1 MKILKILR
9 LVLLAGGVICLAA
22 AVAPRVMVQG
32 KPDWMMIVLLA
43 ICVIAIPVSYVQRIK
58 KQQSE
63 MYLSRAEKGMIIT
76 YIVLWSIFTLISVYG
91 LVTSVSPRRLSSL
104 ALVFIGAAAIIDY
117 MILYRL
123 KKDFEAEH
131 PE

>member
-9 LVLLAGGVICLAA
+9 LVLLAVGVICLAA

-43 ICVIAIPVSYVQRIK
+43 ICVIAIPISYVQRIK

-91 LVTSVSPRRLSSL
+91 LVTTSSLRLSGL
-104 ALVFIGAAAIIDY
+104 ALVFIGASAILNYI
-117 MILYRL
+117 ILYRL

>member
-9 LVLLAGGVICLAA
+9 LVLLAAGVICLAA
-22 AVAPRVMVQG
+22 ALAPRVMVQG

-43 ICVIAIPVSYVQRIK
+43 ICVIAIPISYVQRIK

-63 MYLSRAEKGMIIT
+63 MYLSRAEKGMIIA

-91 LVTSVSPRRLSSL
+91 LVTSSLRLSGL
-104 ALVFIGAAAIIDY
+104 ALVFIGASAIIDY

>member
-9 LVLLAGGVICLAA
+9 LVLRAAGVICLAA

-43 ICVIAIPVSYVQRIK
+43 ICVIAIPISYVQRIK

-91 LVTSVSPRRLSSL
+91 LVTTSSLRLSGL
-104 ALVFIGAAAIIDY
+104 ALVFIGASAIIDY

-123 KKDFEAEH
+123 KKDFETEH

>member
-1 MKILKILR
+1 MKILKISR
-9 LVLLAGGVICLAA
+9 LVLLAAGVICLAA
-22 AVAPRVMVQG
+22 AVAPRIMVQG

-43 ICVIAIPVSYVQRIK
+43 ICVIAIPISYVQRIK

-63 MYLSRAEKGMIIT
+63 MYLSRTEKGMIIT

-91 LVTSVSPRRLSSL
+91 LVTSSMRLSGL
-104 ALVFIGAAAIIDY
+104 ALVLIGAAAIIDY
-117 MILYRL
+117 VILYRL

>member
-9 LVLLAGGVICLAA
+9 PVLLAAGVICLAA

-32 KPDWMMIVLLA
+32 KPDWMMIALLA
-43 ICVIAIPVSYVQRIK
+43 ICVIAIPISYVQRIK

-63 MYLSRAEKGMIIT
+63 MYLSRAEKGMIIA

-91 LVTSVSPRRLSSL
+91 LVTTSSLRLSGL
-104 ALVFIGAAAIIDY
+104 ALVFIGASAILNYI
-117 MILYRL
+117 ILYRL

>member
-9 LVLLAGGVICLAA
+9 LVLLAVGVICLAA

-43 ICVIAIPVSYVQRIK
+43 ICVIAIPISYVQRIK

-63 MYLSRAEKGMIIT
+63 MYLARTEKGMIIT

-91 LVTSVSPRRLSSL
+91 LVTTSSLRLSGL
-104 ALVFIGAAAIIDY
+104 ALVFIGASAIIDY

>member
-9 LVLLAGGVICLAA
+9 LVLLAAGVICLAA

-43 ICVIAIPVSYVQRIK
+43 ICVIAIPISYVQRIK

-63 MYLSRAEKGMIIT
+63 IYLSRAEKGMIIA

-91 LVTSVSPRRLSSL
+91 LVTTSSLRLSGL
-104 ALVFIGAAAIIDY
+104 ALVFIGASAILNYI
-117 MILYRL
+117 ILYRL

>member
-9 LVLLAGGVICLAA
+9 LVLLAVGVICLAA

-43 ICVIAIPVSYVQRIK
+43 ICVIAIPISYVQRIK

-63 MYLSRAEKGMIIT
+63 MYLSRTEKGMIIT

-91 LVTSVSPRRLSSL
+91 LVTTSSLRLSGL
-104 ALVFIGAAAIIDY
+104 ALVFIGVSAIIDY

-123 KKDFEAEH
+123 KKDFETEH

>member
-9 LVLLAGGVICLAA
+9 PILLAAGVICLAA

-43 ICVIAIPVSYVQRIK
+43 ICVIAIPISYVQRIK

-63 MYLSRAEKGMIIT
+63 MYLSRTEKGMIIT

-91 LVTSVSPRRLSSL
+91 LVTTCSLRLSGL
-104 ALVFIGAAAIIDY
+104 ALVFIGASAIIDY

-123 KKDFEAEH
+123 KKNFEAEH

>member
-9 LVLLAGGVICLAA
+9 LVLLATGVICLAA

-63 MYLSRAEKGMIIT
+63 MYLSRAEKGMIIA

-91 LVTSVSPRRLSSL
+91 LVTTSSLRLSGL
-104 ALVFIGAAAIIDY
+104 ALVFIGASAILNYI
-117 MILYRL
+117 ILYRL
-123 KKDFEAEH
+123 KKNFEAEH

>member
-9 LVLLAGGVICLAA
+9 LVLLAAGVICLAA

-43 ICVIAIPVSYVQRIK
+43 ICVIAIPISYVQRIK

-91 LVTSVSPRRLSSL
+91 LVTSSLRLSGL

>member
-9 LVLLAGGVICLAA
+9 LVLLAVGVICLAA

-63 MYLSRAEKGMIIT
+63 MYLSRAEKGMIIA

-91 LVTSVSPRRLSSL
+91 LVTTSSLRLSGL
-104 ALVFIGAAAIIDY
+104 ALVFIGASAILNYI
-117 MILYRL
+117 ILYRL

>member
-9 LVLLAGGVICLAA
+9 LVLLAAGVICLAA
-22 AVAPRVMVQG
+22 AVAPRIMVQG

-43 ICVIAIPVSYVQRIK
+43 ICVIAIPISYVQRIK

-63 MYLSRAEKGMIIT
+63 MYLSRAEKGMIIA

-91 LVTSVSPRRLSSL
+91 LVTTSSLRLSGL
-104 ALVFIGAAAIIDY
+104 ALVFIGASAILNYI
-117 MILYRL
+117 ILYRL

-131 PE
+131 PA

>member
-9 LVLLAGGVICLAA
+9 LVLLATGVICLAA

-43 ICVIAIPVSYVQRIK
+43 ICVIAIPISYVQRIK

-63 MYLSRAEKGMIIT
+63 MYLSRTEKGMIIT

-91 LVTSVSPRRLSSL
+91 LVTSSLRLSGL

-117 MILYRL
+117 VILYRL

>member
-1 MKILKILR
+1 MKILKISR
-9 LVLLAGGVICLAA
+9 LVLLAVGVICLAA

-43 ICVIAIPVSYVQRIK
+43 ICVIAIPISYVQRIK

-63 MYLSRAEKGMIIT
+63 MYLSRAEKGMIIA

-91 LVTSVSPRRLSSL
+91 LVTSSLRLSGL
-104 ALVFIGAAAIIDY
+104 ALVFIGASAILNYI
-117 MILYRL
+117 ILYRL
-123 KKDFEAEH
+123 KKNFEAEH

>member
-9 LVLLAGGVICLAA
+9 LVLLAVGVICLAA
-22 AVAPRVMVQG
+22 ALAPRVMVQG

-43 ICVIAIPVSYVQRIK
+43 ICVIAIPISYVQRIK

-63 MYLSRAEKGMIIT
+63 MYLSRAEKGMIIA

-91 LVTSVSPRRLSSL
+91 LVTSSLRLSGL

>member
-1 MKILKILR
+1 MKILKISR
-9 LVLLAGGVICLAA
+9 LVLLAVGVICLAA

-43 ICVIAIPVSYVQRIK
+43 ICVIAIPISYVQRIK

-63 MYLSRAEKGMIIT
+63 MYLSRAEKGMIIA

-91 LVTSVSPRRLSSL
+91 LVTTSSLRLSGL
-104 ALVFIGAAAIIDY
+104 ALVFIGASAILNYI
-117 MILYRL
+117 ILYRL
-123 KKDFEAEH
+123 KKNFEAEH

>member
-43 ICVIAIPVSYVQRIK
+43 ICVIAIPISYVQRIK

-63 MYLSRAEKGMIIT
+63 MYLSRAEKGMIIA

-91 LVTSVSPRRLSSL
+91 LVTSSLRLSGL
-104 ALVFIGAAAIIDY
+104 ALVFIGASAILNYI
-117 MILYRL
+117 ILYRL
-123 KKDFEAEH
+123 KKNFEAEH

>member
-9 LVLLAGGVICLAA
+9 LVLLAAGVICLAA
-22 AVAPRVMVQG
+22 AVAPRIMVQG

-63 MYLSRAEKGMIIT
+63 MYLSRTEKGMIIT

-91 LVTSVSPRRLSSL
+91 LVTSSLRLSGL

>member
-9 LVLLAGGVICLAA
+9 PILLAAGVICLAA

-43 ICVIAIPVSYVQRIK
+43 ICVIAIPISYVQRIK

-63 MYLSRAEKGMIIT
+63 MYLSRTEKGMIIT

-91 LVTSVSPRRLSSL
+91 LVTSSLRLSGL

>member
-9 LVLLAGGVICLAA
+9 LVLLAVGVICLAA

-43 ICVIAIPVSYVQRIK
+43 ICVIAIPISYVQRIK
-58 KQQSE
+58 KQQSD

-91 LVTSVSPRRLSSL
+91 LVTTSSLRLSGL
-104 ALVFIGAAAIIDY
+104 ALVFIGASAIIDY

>member
-9 LVLLAGGVICLAA
+9 LVLLAVGVICLAA
-22 AVAPRVMVQG
+22 AVAPRIMVQG

-43 ICVIAIPVSYVQRIK
+43 ICVIAIPISYVQRIK

-63 MYLSRAEKGMIIT
+63 MYLSRAEKGMIIA

-91 LVTSVSPRRLSSL
+91 LVTTSSLRLSGL
-104 ALVFIGAAAIIDY
+104 ALVFIGASAILNYI
-117 MILYRL
+117 ILYRL
-123 KKDFEAEH
+123 KKNFEAEH

>member
-9 LVLLAGGVICLAA
+9 LVLLAVGVICLAT

-43 ICVIAIPVSYVQRIK
+43 ICVIAIPISYVQRIK

-63 MYLSRAEKGMIIT
+63 MYLSRAEKGMIIA

-91 LVTSVSPRRLSSL
+91 LVTTSSLRLSGL
-104 ALVFIGAAAIIDY
+104 ALVFIGASAILNYI
-117 MILYRL
+117 ILYRL

>member
-1 MKILKILR
+1 
-9 LVLLAGGVICLAA
+9 
-22 AVAPRVMVQG
+22 
-32 KPDWMMIVLLA
+32 MIVLLA
-43 ICVIAIPVSYVQRIK
+43 ICVIAIPISYVQRIK

-63 MYLSRAEKGMIIT
+63 MYLSRTEKGMIIT

-91 LVTSVSPRRLSSL
+91 LVTSSLRLSGL

>member
-9 LVLLAGGVICLAA
+9 LVLLAVGVICLAA
-22 AVAPRVMVQG
+22 ALAPRIMVQG

-43 ICVIAIPVSYVQRIK
+43 ICVIAIPISYVQRIK

-63 MYLSRAEKGMIIT
+63 MYLSRAEKGMIIA
-76 YIVLWSIFTLISVYG
+76 YIVLWSIFTLISAYG
-91 LVTSVSPRRLSSL
+91 LVTSVSPRLSGL
-104 ALVFIGAAAIIDY
+104 ALVFIGASAIIDY

>member
-9 LVLLAGGVICLAA
+9 LVLLAAGVICLAA

-43 ICVIAIPVSYVQRIK
+43 ICVIAIPISYVQRIK
-58 KQQSE
+58 KQQIE

-91 LVTSVSPRRLSSL
+91 LVTTSSLRLSGL
-104 ALVFIGAAAIIDY
+104 ALVFIGASAILNYI
-117 MILYRL
+117 ILYRL
-123 KKDFEAEH
+123 KKNFEAEH

>member
-9 LVLLAGGVICLAA
+9 PILLAAGVICLAA

-32 KPDWMMIVLLA
+32 KPDWMMIALLA
-43 ICVIAIPVSYVQRIK
+43 ICVIAIPISYLQRIK

-63 MYLSRAEKGMIIT
+63 MYLSRTEKGMIIT

-91 LVTSVSPRRLSSL
+91 LVTASSLRVSGL
-104 ALVFIGAAAIIDY
+104 ALVFIGASAIIDY

-123 KKDFEAEH
+123 KKDFETEH
-131 PE
+131 LE

>member
-9 LVLLAGGVICLAA
+9 LVLLAAGVICLAA

-43 ICVIAIPVSYVQRIK
+43 ICVIAIPISYVQRIK

-63 MYLSRAEKGMIIT
+63 MYLSRTEKGMIIT

-91 LVTSVSPRRLSSL
+91 LVTSSLRLSGL

-117 MILYRL
+117 VILYRL

>member
-9 LVLLAGGVICLAA
+9 LVLLAAGVICLAA
-22 AVAPRVMVQG
+22 AVAPRIMVQG

-43 ICVIAIPVSYVQRIK
+43 ICVIAIPISYVQRIK

-63 MYLSRAEKGMIIT
+63 MYLSRTEKGMIIT

-91 LVTSVSPRRLSSL
+91 LVTSSMRLSGL
-104 ALVFIGAAAIIDY
+104 ALVLIGAAAIIDY
-117 MILYRL
+117 VILYRL

>member
-9 LVLLAGGVICLAA
+9 LILLAAGVICLAA

-63 MYLSRAEKGMIIT
+63 MYLSRTEKGMIIT

-91 LVTSVSPRRLSSL
+91 LVTSSLRLSGL

-117 MILYRL
+117 VILYRL

>member
-9 LVLLAGGVICLAA
+9 LVLLAAGVICLAA

-43 ICVIAIPVSYVQRIK
+43 ICVIAIPISYVQRIK

-76 YIVLWSIFTLISVYG
+76 YIVLWSIFTLISVYA
-91 LVTSVSPRRLSSL
+91 LVTTSSLRLSGL
-104 ALVFIGAAAIIDY
+104 ALVFIGASAILNYI
-117 MILYRL
+117 ILYRL

>member
-9 LVLLAGGVICLAA
+9 LVLLAVGVICLAA
-22 AVAPRVMVQG
+22 ALAPRVMVQG

-43 ICVIAIPVSYVQRIK
+43 ICVIAIPISYVQRIK

-63 MYLSRAEKGMIIT
+63 MYLSRAEKGMIIA

-91 LVTSVSPRRLSSL
+91 LVTTSSLRLSGL
-104 ALVFIGAAAIIDY
+104 ALVFIGASAILNYI
-117 MILYRL
+117 ILYRL
-123 KKDFEAEH
+123 KKNFEAEH

>member
-9 LVLLAGGVICLAA
+9 LVLLAVGVICLAA
-22 AVAPRVMVQG
+22 AVAPRIMVQG

-43 ICVIAIPVSYVQRIK
+43 ICVIAIPISYVQRIK

-63 MYLSRAEKGMIIT
+63 MYLSRTEKGMIIT

-91 LVTSVSPRRLSSL
+91 LVITSSLRLSGL
-104 ALVFIGAAAIIDY
+104 ALVFIGASAIIDY

>member
-9 LVLLAGGVICLAA
+9 LVLLAAGVICLAA
-22 AVAPRVMVQG
+22 ALAPRVMVQG

-43 ICVIAIPVSYVQRIK
+43 ICVIAIPISYVQRIK

-63 MYLSRAEKGMIIT
+63 MYLSRAEKGMIIA

-91 LVTSVSPRRLSSL
+91 LVTTSSLRLSGL
-104 ALVFIGAAAIIDY
+104 ALVFIGASAILNYI
-117 MILYRL
+117 ILYRL
-123 KKDFEAEH
+123 KKNFEAEH

>member
-9 LVLLAGGVICLAA
+9 LVLLAGGAICLAA

-43 ICVIAIPVSYVQRIK
+43 ICVIAIPISYVQRIK

-91 LVTSVSPRRLSSL
+91 LVTTSSLRLSGL
-104 ALVFIGAAAIIDY
+104 ALVFIGASAIIDY
-117 MILYRL
+117 VILYRL

>member
-9 LVLLAGGVICLAA
+9 LVLLAVGVICLAA
-22 AVAPRVMVQG
+22 AVAPRIMVQG

-43 ICVIAIPVSYVQRIK
+43 ICVIAIPISYVQRIK

-63 MYLSRAEKGMIIT
+63 MYLSRAEKGMIIA

-91 LVTSVSPRRLSSL
+91 LVTTSSLRLSGL
-104 ALVFIGAAAIIDY
+104 ALVFIGASAILNYI
-117 MILYRL
+117 ILYRL

>member
-9 LVLLAGGVICLAA
+9 LVLLAVGVICLAA

-43 ICVIAIPVSYVQRIK
+43 ICVIAIPISYVQRIK

-63 MYLSRAEKGMIIT
+63 MYLSRTEKGMIIT

-91 LVTSVSPRRLSSL
+91 LVTSSLRLSGL
-104 ALVFIGAAAIIDY
+104 ALVFIGASAIIDY

>member
-9 LVLLAGGVICLAA
+9 LVLLAVGVICLAA

-43 ICVIAIPVSYVQRIK
+43 ICVIAIPISYVQRIK

-63 MYLSRAEKGMIIT
+63 MYLSRTEKGMIIT

-91 LVTSVSPRRLSSL
+91 LVTSSLRLSGL
-104 ALVFIGAAAIIDY
+104 ALAFIGVSAILDY
-117 MILYRL
+117 IILYRL
-123 KKDFEAEH
+123 KKDFKAEH

>member
-9 LVLLAGGVICLAA
+9 LVLLAVGVICLAA

-43 ICVIAIPVSYVQRIK
+43 ICVIAIPISYVQRIK

-63 MYLSRAEKGMIIT
+63 MYLSRAEKGMIIA

-91 LVTSVSPRRLSSL
+91 LVTSSLRLSGL
-104 ALVFIGAAAIIDY
+104 ALVFIGASAIIDY